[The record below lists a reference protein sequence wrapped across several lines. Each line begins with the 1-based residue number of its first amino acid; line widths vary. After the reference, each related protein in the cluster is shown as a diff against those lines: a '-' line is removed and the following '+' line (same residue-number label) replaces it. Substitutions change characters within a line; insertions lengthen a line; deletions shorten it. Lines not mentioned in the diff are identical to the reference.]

1 MRILPLGAF
10 DAILGY
16 QWLMQHNPMECDWVN
31 KVLQFKDEGQQVTLY
46 GDGNQARSQVELVS
60 ALQVQNGSQ
69 GMMFGLWY

>member
-1 MRILPLGAF
+1 
-10 DAILGY
+10 
-16 QWLMQHNPMECDWVN
+16 
-31 KVLQFKDEGQQVTLY
+31 VLQFKDEGQQVTLY